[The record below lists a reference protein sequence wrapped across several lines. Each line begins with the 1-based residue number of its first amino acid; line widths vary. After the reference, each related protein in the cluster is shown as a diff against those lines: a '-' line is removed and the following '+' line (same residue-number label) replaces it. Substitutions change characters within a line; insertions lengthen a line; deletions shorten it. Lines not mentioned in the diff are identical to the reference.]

1 MITPDEF
8 GKVGSPLDSVVGRA
22 DLAQLTKSNHRV
34 DRTESSGELTSH
46 NYKSNHRVDRSEQ
59 GCQVL
64 RSTGLRLED
73 DYIAHLYKQFDAD
86 GSGGMDFV
94 EFADLMCSDGE
105 DEVRKKHHLSALMAA
120 RRCFWCRCVC

>member
-1 MITPDEF
+1 MSLARLAALST
-8 GKVGSPLDSVVGRA
+8 SLVVGRA
-22 DLAQLTKSNHRV
+22 NLAQLTKSNH
-34 DRTESSGELTSH
+34 TI
-46 NYKSNHRVDRSEQ
+46 DRSEQ
-59 GCQVL
+59 GFQVL

-105 DEVRKKHHLSALMAA
+105 DEVRKHHLSVLMAA
-120 RRCFWCRCVC
+120 RRCFWCLMCVLIAARSGS